1 MKTRGSWNSTY
12 ENMRYTY
19 DLNKDSV
26 VLDFGGFTGGF
37 AEKITSKY
45 GCKVYIYEAVN
56 RYYQQIV
63 NKNNPN
69 LIPFNC
75 GVSTLNGKT
84 HIHVCDE
91 GSAIGNYAEQKK
103 KNDKNSS
110 YQSNVAK
117 FAHEPL
123 EEIVVRDVV
132 QILNEYD
139 RVDLLKIN
147 IEGIEYEILPRII
160 SSGHINKI
168 KHLQIQ
174 FHDFVNNGE
183 FLHEHITAELKKSHN
198 LVFESMWNWSFFTKK

>member
-1 MKTRGSWNSTY
+1 MDR
-12 ENMRYTY
+12 
-19 DLNKDSV
+19 
-26 VLDFGGFTGGF
+26 
-37 AEKITSKY
+37 Y
-45 GCKVYIYEAVN
+45 GCNVYVYEAVN

-75 GVSTLNGKT
+75 GVSTLDGKT

-103 KNDKNSS
+103 KNDKNGS

-117 FAHEPL
+117 FAHEPP
-123 EEIVVRDVV
+123 EEIVIRDVA
-132 QILNEYD
+132 QLLNDYD

-183 FLHEHITAELKKSHN
+183 FLHENITTELKKSHN

>member
-1 MKTRGSWNSTY
+1 MKTRGNWNATY

-19 DLNKDSV
+19 DLNKNSV

-117 FAHEPL
+117 FAHEPP

-139 RVDLLKIN
+139 HVDLLKIN
-147 IEGIEYEILPRII
+147 IEGIEYEILPHII
-160 SSGHINKI
+160 NSGYINKI

-174 FHDFVNNGE
+174 FHDFVNNSDV
-183 FLHEHITAELKKSHN
+183 LHTNITSELKKSHN

>member
-1 MKTRGSWNSTY
+1 
-12 ENMRYTY
+12 MRYTY
-19 DLNKDSV
+19 DLNKNSV

-117 FAHEPL
+117 FAHEPP

-139 RVDLLKIN
+139 HVDLLKIN

-183 FLHEHITAELKKSHN
+183 FLHEHITTELKKSHN

>member
-1 MKTRGSWNSTY
+1 MKTRGSWNATY

-19 DLNKDSV
+19 DLNKNSV

-117 FAHEPL
+117 FAHEPP

-139 RVDLLKIN
+139 HVDLLKIN
-147 IEGIEYEILPRII
+147 IEGIEYEILPHII
-160 SSGHINKI
+160 NSGYINKI

-174 FHDFVNNGE
+174 FHDFVNNSDV
-183 FLHEHITAELKKSHN
+183 LHTNITSELKKSHN

>member
-1 MKTRGSWNSTY
+1 
-12 ENMRYTY
+12 MRYTY

-63 NKNNPN
+63 DKNNPN

-103 KNDKNSS
+103 KNDKNGS

-117 FAHEPL
+117 FAHEPP
-123 EEIVVRDVV
+123 EEIVIRDVV

-183 FLHEHITAELKKSHN
+183 FLHQHITAELKKSHN
-198 LVFESMWNWSFFTKK
+198 LVFESMWNWSFFTKR

>member
-1 MKTRGSWNSTY
+1 
-12 ENMRYTY
+12 
-19 DLNKDSV
+19 
-26 VLDFGGFTGGF
+26 
-37 AEKITSKY
+37 
-45 GCKVYIYEAVN
+45 
-56 RYYQQIV
+56 
-63 NKNNPN
+63 
-69 LIPFNC
+69 
-75 GVSTLNGKT
+75 VSTLNGKT

-117 FAHEPL
+117 FAHEPP

-139 RVDLLKIN
+139 HVDLLKIN

-183 FLHEHITAELKKSHN
+183 FLHEHITTELKKSHN

>member
-1 MKTRGSWNSTY
+1 
-12 ENMRYTY
+12 MRYTY

-168 KHLQIQ
+168 KHIQIQ

-183 FLHEHITAELKKSHN
+183 FLHEHITTELKKSHN